1 MAHYNDPSCDDLAWH
16 SAEESLPSLPNEQDR
31 PDDFLDYVDYTTEWP
46 VKPRVDP
53 VKVEARRKLTKIQDN
68 LKQIRTR
75 RNEVVQ
81 KMTSRR
87 IPSPRSGLIK
97 RLRVFEISVIL
108 KTVINSLASSNF
120 DLGMKEAE
128 KALEVAQRLED
139 KVTLARCYYWMGRIE
154 FKRENIAAAHAY
166 FKNALPC
173 VENDECAE
181 GNFVEFWFNIS
192 RSGIGGQ
199 YRKRAVSD
207 HNRYVVEKF
216 GKPKPPLGSSS
227 TISEKRKYQE
237 QGEITLRAGTAR
249 DSGRRQAQTDQRHK
263 QNRLVPWR
271 IPDIDNE
278 TSDASI
284 HCQRKFSGPAETEW
298 PPTQFHP
305 PLPWKSFT
313 FQCYPRGLSPRTRPT
328 KIFRPH
334 PWEIIY
340 TAKSWEILH
349 QRATGKLITMT
360 WLANERKL
368 NGEIIY
374 KRLREARRRCMESTG
389 PEST

>member
-1 MAHYNDPSCDDLAWH
+1 MTHCKDPSGDDLAWH
-16 SAEESLPSLPNEQDR
+16 SAEESLTGSPNEKNR
-31 PDDFLDYVDYTTEWP
+31 PDDFLDYVDYTAEW
-46 VKPRVDP
+46 P

-87 IPSPRSGLIK
+87 IPSPRPGLIK
-97 RLRVFEISVIL
+97 RLRMFEISVIL
-108 KTVINSLASSNF
+108 KTVINCLAGSNF

-128 KALEVAQRLED
+128 KALELAQKLED
-139 KVTLARCYYWMGRIE
+139 KVTIARCYYWMGRIE

-173 VENDECAE
+173 VENNECAE
-181 GNFVEFWFNIS
+181 GDFVEFWFNIS

-207 HNRYVVEKF
+207 HNRYVVERF
-216 GKPKPPLGSSS
+216 GKPQSPLGSGS
-227 TISEKRKYQE
+227 TLSEKRKYQE
-237 QGEITLRAGTAR
+237 RGEIILRAGTAR
-249 DSGRRQAQTDQRHK
+249 NSGRRQAQTDERDKHD
-263 QNRLVPWR
+263 RLVPWI

-278 TSDASI
+278 SSDAPI
-284 HCQRKFSGPAETEW
+284 NCQRKLFGPAETQW
-298 PPTQFHP
+298 PPTQSHP
-305 PLPWKSFT
+305 PLPWKAFT

-340 TAKSWEILH
+340 TAKSWEILRQH
-349 QRATGKLITMT
+349 TTGKSITMT
-360 WLANERKL
+360 WLANERQL

-374 KRLREARRRCMESTG
+374 KRLSEARKRRMESSG